1 MKVQGSRASSRGAI
15 HSGNMG
21 GYVRW
26 QVVAISTVFS
36 ILAFSIAYLAGRWDE
51 DDSQSRVTTLHR
63 TDASNRTPARVTSA
77 APVIEHSATAAASH
91 AQAGQEEVCGLGF
104 VQTNVQKPDAFAH
117 IPDALK
123 KNAERNALHSMTSSP
138 DERVQAAGLLLK
150 ERATQG
156 DATQRIGNGGVS
168 ADSLAQIA
176 RRSSDPV
183 VYAIALE
190 ACGMQQ
196 AGTSTPGCDSLSSTQ
211 WARLEPTNA
220 APWLRLAQ
228 EAQAS
233 GDTLGLAEAIY
244 RITQAEK
251 IDWHANDAAVL
262 AMQALPEG
270 TASLARTV
278 MMHEAWSAQVNWTPA
293 SYQGLLQFCELS
305 GDVNRAQVCN
315 DAAKLFVRA
324 GTSPAELRAG
334 IRIGQNLGWDA
345 QHVEDLRLRRDVLS
359 RAIANAPI
367 YEHPYSCASVKELQ
381 NWSAAQQQA
390 GELGAAQ
397 LLLQRS
403 GQGMESAVAEL
414 RRKRLERRTAS
425 TN

>member
-1 MKVQGSRASSRGAI
+1 MKVQGSPASGRGVMQSA
-15 HSGNMG
+15 NTG

-26 QVVAISTVFS
+26 QVVAISALFS
-36 ILAFSIAYLAGRWDE
+36 ILAFSIAYFVGRWE
-51 DDSQSRVTTLHR
+51 ADDSQSRVTTLHR
-63 TDASNRTPARVTSA
+63 TDASDRAPARVTA
-77 APVIEHSATAAASH
+77 TAPVIEHSATAADSH
-91 AQAGQEEVCGLGF
+91 AKEGQEEVCGFGF

-117 IPDALK
+117 IPDLLK
-123 KNAERNALHSMTSSP
+123 KHAEQKAFNSMISSP

-150 ERATQG
+150 ERAAQG
-156 DATQRIGNGGVS
+156 DATQGSGS
-168 ADSLAQIA
+168 ADHLAQIA

-196 AGTSTPGCDSLSSTQ
+196 AGTSTPGCDSLSATQ
-211 WARLEPTNA
+211 WAQLEPTNA

-233 GDTLGLAEAIY
+233 GDTSGLAEAIY
-244 RITQAEK
+244 RITQAER

-270 TASLARTV
+270 TGSLARTV
-278 MMHEAWSAQVNWTPA
+278 MIHEAWSAQVNWTPA

-324 GTSPAELRAG
+324 GTTPAELRAG

-345 QHVEDLRLRRDVLS
+345 QRVEDLRLRRDVLS
-359 RAIANAPI
+359 LAVANAPF
-367 YEHPYSCASVKELQ
+367 YEHPYSCASVRELQ

-403 GQGMESAVAEL
+403 GQGLESAVAAL
-414 RRKRLERRTAS
+414 RRKRLERRTAVK
-425 TN
+425 